1 MKISRRGA
9 LGLTAGMAVAGM
21 ASRPVKAGLHGPAG
35 RDIDLS
41 AAGTPTLIDAHA
53 HGRFAGVPVGGI
65 GCGTVYCSA
74 DGRLWVWDIFNA
86 HHEGVVPADD
96 PHPVLT
102 SPHGG
107 RLRERDGANY
117 ARAPEVGSGPWP
129 VVCGTEL
136 ELRDPAVGNAA
147 SPDRREVSAAGFGE
161 VRMRAQPPGARIDF
175 ADPGCPISIQLNVWT
190 PYVPGDI
197 DMSSHPAVVMEY
209 RLTNRSTRPI
219 SAQLRMRLENRVLRG
234 AGERNDAPIVNE
246 VFTLAGGAGVSMF
259 ADTSRQPFA
268 DLPDLRERPD
278 YGSMALVALGNQSAS
293 HPQGYPL
300 QSPAHDRRFDSHPWA
315 PPIGTAQSQ
324 VLLAPGGEETIR
336 FVIAWHFPNL
346 QLQAKTWDA
355 DLPFALSR
363 TRRHYVSHFDDAKQV
378 ATTLAADIE
387 SSARKT
393 RSFHQTWYDS
403 TLPQWLLEQ
412 AMNANTALQTNTFL
426 RFEDGR
432 FWAWEGIGCCP
443 GTCTHVWQYAQ
454 SPARLFPEVERRQR
468 EEVDFGLAQNADGSI
483 GMRAEYDRNWAAD
496 GQAGCI
502 LRAYRE
508 HLQSPDGTFLERIWP
523 RVAKAMDFMIARD
536 GEGGAPDGIIAG
548 RQHNTLDADWHGRVP
563 FLASLYA
570 AALHCATAM
579 ANTLGDSR
587 RAARYAAL
595 AAMASEQFG
604 ELFDDELGHY
614 VQRNAPGDPP
624 AIGQGRGCHIDQSI
638 GQWWAWQLGLG
649 RIFDA
654 RQLRSALHRTFE
666 LNHYRDVAPL
676 WEGATE
682 PSRRPLAFALPG
694 EAGTVTCAW
703 AEGVARTDDAR
714 HWMAGY
720 FNSCM
725 TGFEF
730 QLAGHMMWESD
741 ADPALLDKG
750 LTVARAVF
758 DRYAPDRR
766 NPFNMIEASDH
777 YARAMAAHGMVL
789 ALCGFAHDGPRG
801 HIAFHPRLAGEGGA
815 FKAPFT
821 AATGWGS
828 YTQAPG
834 ADGGLRLRYAVRHGT
849 LDAATIGARLPAGR
863 RFTSARL
870 ADRTPLRI
878 ERQGDDITIRL
889 PQRMAVM
896 EGSDLDVML
905 S

>member
-1 MKISRRGA
+1 MKITRRGA
-9 LGLTAGMAVAGM
+9 LSLTSGTAVAGL
-21 ASRPVKAGLHGPAG
+21 ASSPILAG
-35 RDIDLS
+35 RH
-41 AAGTPTLIDAHA
+41 GTPGGDDPLRSPGTATLIDGRAN
-53 HGRFAGVPVGGI
+53 GRFAGVPIGGI

-96 PHPVLT
+96 PHPSLT

-117 ARAPEVGSGPWP
+117 ARPPQVGSGPWP

-136 ELRDPAVGNAA
+136 ELFDPEAMTAA
-147 SPDRREVSAAGFGE
+147 ALDRREVSGAGFGE
-161 VRMRAQPPGARIDF
+161 VRMRAQPPGAQVDF
-175 ADPGCPISIQLNVWT
+175 ADPDCPVAVRLDAWT

-197 DMSSHPAVVMEY
+197 EISSLPALVMEY
-209 RLTNRSTRPI
+209 RLTNRSARPV
-219 SAQLRMRLENRVLRG
+219 AAHVRMRLENRVLRG

-246 VFTLAGGAGVSMF
+246 AFALAGGAGVHMF
-259 ADTSRQPFA
+259 ADTARQPFA
-268 DLPDLRERPD
+268 DLPDLRSRPD
-278 YGSMALVALGNQSAS
+278 CGSMALLALGPDSAA

-300 QSPAHDRRFDSHPWA
+300 QSPAHALRFDSHPWA
-315 PPIGTAQSQ
+315 PPIGTAQSR
-324 VLLAPGGEETIR
+324 VLIAPGGEATLR
-336 FVIAWHFPNL
+336 FMIAWHFPNL
-346 QLQAKTWDA
+346 QLQAKTWDN
-355 DLPFALSR
+355 DRPFALSR
-363 TRRHYVSHFDDAKQV
+363 TRRHYAARFADARAV
-378 ATTLAADIE
+378 AETLAADIDT
-387 SSARKT
+387 SARKT
-393 RSFHQTWYDS
+393 RSFHETWYDS
-403 TLPQWLLEQ
+403 TLPHWLLEQ
-412 AMNANTALQTNTFL
+412 VMSATTALQTNTFL
-426 RFEDGR
+426 RFENGR
-432 FWAWEGIGCCP
+432 FWAWEGVGCCP

-468 EEVDFGLAQNADGSI
+468 EEVDFGLAQNPDGSI

-502 LRAYRE
+502 LRAHRE
-508 HLQSPDGTFLERIWP
+508 HLNAPASAFLERIWP
-523 RVAKAMDFMIARD
+523 RVAAAMDFMIARD
-536 GEGGAPDGIIAG
+536 GEGAMPDGIITG

-570 AALHCATAM
+570 AALHSAAAM
-579 ANTLGDSR
+579 ALTLGDSG
-587 RAARYAAL
+587 RAARYGAL
-595 AAMASEQFG
+595 AAMSSERFG

-614 VQRNAPGDPP
+614 VQRNAPGDPA
-624 AIGQGRGCHIDQSI
+624 AIGQGRGCHVDQSI

-654 RQLRSALHRTFE
+654 RQQRTALHRTFE

-676 WEGATE
+676 WDGACE

-703 AEGVARTDDAR
+703 AKGVARTDDAR

-730 QLAGHMMWESD
+730 QLAGHMLWESD

-750 LTVARAVF
+750 LIVARAVF

-777 YARAMAAHGMVL
+777 YARAMAAHGMFL
-789 ALCGFAHDGPRG
+789 ALCGFEHDGPRG
-801 HIAFHPRLAGEGGA
+801 HIAVRPRLVGEDGTFRA
-815 FKAPFT
+815 AFT
-821 AATGWGS
+821 AATGWGGYEQS
-828 YTQAPG
+828 PMP
-834 ADGGLRLRYAVRHGT
+834 DGGLRLRYDVRHGT
-849 LDAATIGARLPAGR
+849 LEAATIGAREPAGR
-863 RFTSARL
+863 RFAGARL
-870 ADRTPLRI
+870 ANGTVLRI
-878 ERQGDDITIRL
+878 DRKGQDVTIHL
-889 PQRMAVM
+889 PQRMTVA
-896 EGSDLDVML
+896 EGGRLEILL